1 MLVSTKNKV
10 NVKINNFDISNSKC
24 EKVVGVKY
32 DHKLTFDDHILRYVT
47 ALVETFMLWRE
58 WLFIWIYRIGVFSWT
73 HFFTSQLTIVLCLI
87 WICCSYIK
95 NKEINSLHECCL
107 EIVCQDKQSL
117 FEQLLKNDNSVS
129 IRGINLQFL
138 ATEM

>member
-1 MLVSTKNKV
+1 MLVSAKNKV
-10 NVKINNFDISNSKC
+10 NVRIDNFDISNSKC

-73 HFFTSQLTIVLCLI
+73 HFLHRNLAIVLYLI

>member
-1 MLVSTKNKV
+1 MLVSTKSKV

-32 DHKLTFDDHILRYVT
+32 DHKLTFDDHILRYLT

>member
-10 NVKINNFDISNSKC
+10 NVRIDNFDISNSKC

-32 DHKLTFDDHILRYVT
+32 DHKLTFDDHILRYLT

>member
-10 NVKINNFDISNSKC
+10 NVRIDNFDISNSKC

-32 DHKLTFDDHILRYVT
+32 DHKLAFDDHILRYVT

-73 HFFTSQLTIVLCLI
+73 AIVHYLI

-107 EIVCQDKQSL
+107 EIVYQDKQSL
-117 FEQLLKNDNSVS
+117 FERLLKKDNSVS
-129 IRGINLQFL
+129 IHGINLQFY

>member
-10 NVKINNFDISNSKC
+10 NVRIDNFDISNSKC

>member
-107 EIVCQDKQSL
+107 ETVCQDKQSL

>member
-32 DHKLTFDDHILRYVT
+32 DHKLAFDDHILRYVT

-107 EIVCQDKQSL
+107 ETVCQDKQSL